1 LTEHDEPFWGEPR
14 TGDFQKVDN
23 AASAPLGVHCSESV
37 GGITLTSMHSDA
49 QKKRNF
55 LSSNSQIAI
64 ARRRWSTCDA
74 GRMRLPQ
81 RSSTPCASAKHGSGK
96 APGSGALRRY
106 SPSKFGDPGGCRGG
120 CAPRSVIYFRVRSNN
135 NNSRW
140 DVIKATVQSM
150 GYGEE
155 LQYAQPVRC

>member
-1 LTEHDEPFWGEPR
+1 MTEHDEPFWGEPR

-81 RSSTPCASAKHGSGK
+81 RSSIPCASAKHGSEK
-96 APGSGALRRY
+96 ALGSGPLRRY
-106 SPSKFGDPGGCRGG
+106 SPSKFGDRERGIENEGPGLTS
-120 CAPRSVIYFRVRSNN
+120 RSPAIILSPPLITSYFSTIGVC
-135 NNSRW
+135 
-140 DVIKATVQSM
+140 VQS
-150 GYGEE
+150 
-155 LQYAQPVRC
+155 LS